1 MNARHTIKSLIKIV
15 FLILL
20 NVQFYKAKAQKT
32 AAEYKD
38 LGIKNYKE
46 KEYTKAIEAFTKTIE
61 LMH

>member
-1 MNARHTIKSLIKIV
+1 MNARHIIKLLIKIV

-46 KEYTKAIEAFTKTIE
+46 KNIQKPLKH
-61 LMH
+61 LLRL